1 MAVTQYYGT
10 GRRKSSVARVYLRP
24 GTGKITV
31 NKKDINEYFGGQE
44 ILKVIIK
51 QPLTATENL
60 EKFDI
65 FVNVNG
71 GGFSGQAGAKA
82 WLYSLGTG
90 AIQETP
96 KTEAHPARIIITLR
110 K

>member
-1 MAVTQYYGT
+1 MVADAVFSVWRYGQ
-10 GRRKSSVARVYLRP
+10 SAYIPSVAEMRLLNASLPAVNSVLRRC
-24 GTGKITV
+24 
-31 NKKDINEYFGGQE
+31 GGDAISE
-44 ILKVIIK
+44 DAGGCWYW
-51 QPLTATENL
+51 TSTE
-60 EKFDI
+60 
-65 FVNVNG
+65 V
-71 GGFSGQAGAKA
+71 SGQAGAKA